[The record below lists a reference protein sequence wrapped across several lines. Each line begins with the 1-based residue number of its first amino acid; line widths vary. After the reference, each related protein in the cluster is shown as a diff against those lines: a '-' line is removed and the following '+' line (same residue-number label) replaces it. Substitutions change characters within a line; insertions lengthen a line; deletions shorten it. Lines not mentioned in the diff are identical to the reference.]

1 MTYESFLQALIYGLQ
16 MGVTYI
22 LVALG
27 LTLIFSIMRIINVA
41 HGEIYM
47 LGAFVTFYLTSLY
60 HMNYYFSLIIA
71 IAMVGLFGL
80 CLERFLF
87 RPVEERGLVVSIIII
102 TGLMLILQGGAQIVF
117 GTQGRGMPE
126 VFKGYLTFFSISLS
140 VSRIITSLIGIA
152 LVIGV
157 YFFVYKTKQGKA
169 MQATA
174 EDREAASLQGINVRR
189 LTALGFFIAFALA
202 AAAGGLIAPI
212 FFIDATMGGTILF
225 KSLSI
230 VILGGIGS
238 IHGAALGGLILGI
251 LESFGLRFLG
261 YTSYTFPF
269 LIIILILIVRPQ
281 GLLGKDV

>member
-1 MTYESFLQALIYGLQ
+1 

-47 LGAFVTFYLTSLY
+47 LGAFLTFYLTSLY
-60 HMNYYFSLIIA
+60 HINYFFSLLIA
-71 IAMVGLFGL
+71 AAAAGFFGL

-102 TGLMLILQGGAQIVF
+102 TGLMLILQGGAQILF

-126 VFKGYLTFFSISLS
+126 VFQGNLTFFSISLS
-140 VSRIITSLIGIA
+140 ISRIITSLIGIA
-152 LVIGV
+152 LVFGV
-157 YFFVYKTKQGKA
+157 YCFVYKTKQGKA
-169 MQATA
+169 LQAIA
-174 EDREAASLQGINVRR
+174 EDREAASLQGINVHR

-238 IHGAALGGLILGI
+238 IHGAALGGLILGV

-261 YTSYTFPF
+261 YSSYTFPF